1 MSQVTYLDEGNR
13 VGIRPFRP
21 ADGPEF
27 VTRVHE
33 SRALH
38 HPWMFPPDTIEAY
51 EPWAARLGDGDSRVG
66 FLVCERAGG
75 AVAGFVNVNNIVRG
89 GFQCGALGYAAF
101 AHAAGRGLLGEAL
114 DLVIRHAFAP
124 AGQGLALHRLEANV
138 QPGNAASLALVRS
151 RGFRME
157 GLSPDF
163 LHIDGAWRDHE
174 RWALTAEMS
183 GPGGTRRPG

>member
-89 GFQCGALGYAAF
+89 ASSAEPSATPPSPTP
-101 AHAAGRGLLGEAL
+101 
-114 DLVIRHAFAP
+114 P
-124 AGQGLALHRLEANV
+124 AGDSSA
-138 QPGNAASLALVRS
+138 
-151 RGFRME
+151 
-157 GLSPDF
+157 
-163 LHIDGAWRDHE
+163 
-174 RWALTAEMS
+174 
-183 GPGGTRRPG
+183 RPSTW